1 MKRLDYRW
9 ALVVL
14 PALAALVSPIPGSAE
29 PAAGGQRHTASRIEP
44 QISAITLGVRDLE
57 ASYRFYEGGLG
68 LPAQRTP
75 SDGIVFFSTT
85 GTKLFLFP
93 YSKLAADAGFTSPD
107 GASRSPFPGFT
118 LGHVVRTKSEVDRV
132 LALAVNSGGK
142 MVKAAHETS
151 WGGYSG
157 YFSDPDGYLW
167 EVLYAP
173 NLRFAPDG
181 TVIVP

>member
-1 MKRLDYRW
+1 MRRTNRRS
-9 ALVVL
+9 ALGFAVAFATVL
-14 PALAALVSPIPGSAE
+14 PTVAFAAPPPEASG
-29 PAAGGQRHTASRIEP
+29 AGPTGIEP
-44 QISAITLGVRDLE
+44 QISAITLGVRDLQ
-57 ASYRFYEGGLG
+57 ASYRFYKDGLG
-68 LPAQRTP
+68 LPARRTP

-93 YSKLAADAGFTSPD
+93 YAKLAADAGVAGESTQRPTFS
-107 GASRSPFPGFT
+107 GFT
-118 LGHVVRTKSEVDRV
+118 LGHAVRTRAEVDRI
-132 LALAVNSGGK
+132 LALAVKSGGK
-142 MVKAAHETS
+142 LVKAAHDSS